1 MGPTGTIVPVLD
13 DIINIQHI
21 KTELVKILCNLLS
34 NLLWAFVSV
43 GNKILGGKVGVGGR
57 TLR

>member
-13 DIINIQHI
+13 DIIHIQHI

>member
-34 NLLWAFVSV
+34 NLLLAFVSV